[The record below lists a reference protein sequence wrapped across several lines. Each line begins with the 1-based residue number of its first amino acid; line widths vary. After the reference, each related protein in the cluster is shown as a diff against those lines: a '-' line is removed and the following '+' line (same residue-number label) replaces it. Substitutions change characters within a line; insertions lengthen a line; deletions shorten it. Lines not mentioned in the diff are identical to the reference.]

1 MRCHLCRRPL
11 EAPDRQRGLT
21 VCRHAACRGRSEAG
35 RIEAQRHAF
44 TQNAMAQVQA
54 LQPPRAVREPVW
66 LLPFDTTLATT
77 TAAERQALAQALA
90 DIARQPAAAPQ
101 AEDSS
106 QQEPQ
111 QEEGDPMAELGG
123 QLCGHCGGRCCT
135 AGRDDH
141 AFLHEGALH
150 RWMAEHPGSTPDDAV
165 AHYLAALPPAH
176 VQGSCLYH
184 TQQGCALPR
193 QRRSDT
199 CNRFRCAPLKT
210 LAEAV
215 RQQPPQ
221 GVAVLRSRGGRMES
235 LALITPGRGLERLP
249 T

>member
-1 MRCHLCRRPL
+1 MRCRLCHRPL
-11 EAPDRQRGLT
+11 EAPDRLLGLT
-21 VCRHAACRGRSEAG
+21 VCRQAACRGRGEAA
-35 RIEAQRHAF
+35 RIEAQRDAF
-44 TQNAMAQVQA
+44 TQAAMDQVRA
-54 LQPPRAVREPVW
+54 LQPPRAVRGPVW

-77 TAAERQALAQALA
+77 TDAERQDFAQALLQ
-90 DIARQPAAAPQ
+90 IARQPAAQ
-101 AEDSS
+101 AVS
-106 QQEPQ
+106 P
-111 QEEGDPMAELGG
+111 GDAGAEVDDDGAGPLAELGG

-150 RWMAEHPGSTPDDAV
+150 RWLADHPGATPEQAV

-184 TQQGCALPR
+184 AQQGCALPR

-199 CNRFRCAPLKT
+199 CNRFRCVPFKT
-210 LAEAV
+210 LADALQ
-215 RQQPPQ
+215 QQPPQ

-235 LALITPGRGLERLP
+235 LALITPGSGLERLP
-249 T
+249 P